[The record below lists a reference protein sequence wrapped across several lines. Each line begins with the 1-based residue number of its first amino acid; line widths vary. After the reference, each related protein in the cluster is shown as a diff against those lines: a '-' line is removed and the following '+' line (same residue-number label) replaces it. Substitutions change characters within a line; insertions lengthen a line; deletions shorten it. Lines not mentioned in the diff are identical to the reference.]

1 MSFNTL
7 SFFAFFPLCAGAYF
21 LVPKKYQNAVLL
33 AASWL
38 FYAFATP
45 VWLPVLVLD
54 SLATYAA
61 VRWMARAAGSARRR
75 RLWLAVGLNLGL
87 LVGLKALG
95 AALAGLPM
103 AQGALQAL
111 EALGLSASA
120 QRFSLVL
127 PLGISFFT
135 LQAIGCA
142 VDVYRETCPV
152 PQSAVH
158 FCLFTSFFG
167 FISSGPITRAGSFL
181 PQLQTPRRFDA
192 DRAVSGLVLM
202 AQGLL
207 AKVCVADLL
216 AILANGVWGN
226 VRAYSGPVLAVGAL
240 AYTFQLYFDFSGYSD
255 MAIGLARMFGFH
267 LLENFNLPF
276 IARSIAGFWKRWH
289 ISLTSWFR
297 DYLYFPLGGSR
308 VSKGRLLFNMGVVW
322 VLTGFWHG
330 AQWTYLVWGFLFF
343 VLQAFE
349 RFSGAGK
356 WLEKHRIGHLY
367 VFLVVMIASVVSRA
381 DSIPHA
387 LDLYRSMFGLDGSAI
402 FDDTARMFLREYGAF
417 LVAGVLCCLPVPK
430 RIPDAVR
437 GVGLAAAGFVAIT
450 YVVMGSYNPFIYF
463 NF

>member
-1 MSFNTL
+1 MIFSSASFL
-7 SFFAFFPLCAGAYF
+7 FAFLPCVAIVYYLLRSRTARNVF
-21 LVPKKYQNAVLL
+21 LTLVSLF
-33 AASWL
+33 
-38 FYAFATP
+38 FYAWGEPWF
-45 VWLPVLVLD
+45 VLVMLL
-54 SLATYAA
+54 SIVINWFIAL
-61 VRWMARAAGSARRR
+61 RIGAGEHKKA
-75 RLWLAVGLNLGL
+75 WLVVGLVCDLGL
-87 LVGLKALG
+87 LAGFKYLG
-95 AALAGLPM
+95 FLMENVNWIFRLSLPVP
-103 AQGALQAL
+103 QI
-111 EALGLSASA
+111 
-120 QRFSLVL
+120 VL
-127 PLGISFFT
+127 PIGISFFT
-135 LQAIGCA
+135 FQAISYII
-142 VDVYRETCPV
+142 DVYRGDGRV
-152 PQSAVH
+152 QKNLMNV
-158 FCLFTSFFG
+158 CLYISFFPQL
-167 FISSGPITRAGSFL
+167 IAGPIVRYQTFDDQITTRRETLDDFCEGV
-181 PQLQTPRRFDA
+181 RRFI
-192 DRAVSGLVLM
+192 VGLAKKV
-202 AQGLL
+202 LL
-207 AKVCVADLL
+207 ANNL
-216 AILANGVWGN
+216 A
-226 VRAYSGPVLAVGAL
+226 AL
-240 AYTFQLYFDFSGYSD
+240 ADTAFAMKTTELSLVGTWLAAASYMLQLYFDFSGYSD

-330 AQWTYLVWGFLFF
+330 AQWTYLAWGFLFF

-402 FDDTARMFLREYGAF
+402 FDDTARMFLREYGVF
-417 LVAGVLCCLPVPK
+417 LAAGVLCCLPVPK

-437 GVGLAAAGFVAIT
+437 GVGLAVAGFVAIT

>member
-1 MSFNTL
+1 MIFSSASFL
-7 SFFAFFPLCAGAYF
+7 FAFLPCVAIVYYLLRSRTARNVF
-21 LVPKKYQNAVLL
+21 LTFVSLF
-33 AASWL
+33 
-38 FYAFATP
+38 FYAWGEPWF
-45 VWLPVLVLD
+45 VLVMLL
-54 SLATYAA
+54 SIVINWFIAL
-61 VRWMARAAGSARRR
+61 RIGAGGHKKA
-75 RLWLAVGLNLGL
+75 WLVVGLVCDLGL
-87 LVGLKALG
+87 LAGFKYLG
-95 AALAGLPM
+95 FLMENVNWIFHLSLPVP
-103 AQGALQAL
+103 QI
-111 EALGLSASA
+111 
-120 QRFSLVL
+120 VL
-127 PLGISFFT
+127 PIGISFFT
-135 LQAIGCA
+135 FQAISYII
-142 VDVYRETCPV
+142 DVYRGDGRV
-152 PQSAVH
+152 QKNLMNV
-158 FCLFTSFFG
+158 CLYISFFPQL
-167 FISSGPITRAGSFL
+167 IAGPIVRYQTFDNQITTRRETLDDFCEGI
-181 PQLQTPRRFDA
+181 RRFI
-192 DRAVSGLVLM
+192 VGLAKKV
-202 AQGLL
+202 LL
-207 AKVCVADLL
+207 ANNL
-216 AILANGVWGN
+216 A
-226 VRAYSGPVLAVGAL
+226 AL
-240 AYTFQLYFDFSGYSD
+240 ADTAFAMQTTELSLVGTWLAAASYMLQLYFDFSGYSD

-387 LDLYRSMFGLDGSAI
+387 LDLYRSMFWLDGSAI

>member
-1 MSFNTL
+1 MIFSSASFL
-7 SFFAFFPLCAGAYF
+7 FAFLPCVTIVYYLLRSRTARNVF
-21 LVPKKYQNAVLL
+21 LTFVSLF
-33 AASWL
+33 
-38 FYAFATP
+38 FYAWGEPWF
-45 VWLPVLVLD
+45 VLVMLL
-54 SLATYAA
+54 SIVINWFIAL
-61 VRWMARAAGSARRR
+61 RIGAGGHKKA
-75 RLWLAVGLNLGL
+75 WLVVGLVCDLGL
-87 LVGLKALG
+87 LAGFKYLG
-95 AALAGLPM
+95 FLMENVNWIFHLSLPVP
-103 AQGALQAL
+103 QI
-111 EALGLSASA
+111 
-120 QRFSLVL
+120 VL
-127 PLGISFFT
+127 PIGISFFT
-135 LQAIGCA
+135 FQAISYI
-142 VDVYRETCPV
+142 VDVYRGDGRV
-152 PQSAVH
+152 QKNLMNV
-158 FCLFTSFFG
+158 CLYISFFPQL
-167 FISSGPITRAGSFL
+167 IAGPIVRYQTFDDQITTRRETLDDFCEGI
-181 PQLQTPRRFDA
+181 RRFI
-192 DRAVSGLVLM
+192 VGLAKKV
-202 AQGLL
+202 LL
-207 AKVCVADLL
+207 ANNL
-216 AILANGVWGN
+216 A
-226 VRAYSGPVLAVGAL
+226 AL
-240 AYTFQLYFDFSGYSD
+240 ADTAFAMQTTELSLVGTWLAAASYMLQLYFDFSGYSD

>member
-1 MSFNTL
+1 MIFSSASFL
-7 SFFAFFPLCAGAYF
+7 FAFLPCVAIVYYLLRSRTARNVF
-21 LVPKKYQNAVLL
+21 LTLVSLF
-33 AASWL
+33 
-38 FYAFATP
+38 FYAWGEPWF
-45 VWLPVLVLD
+45 VLVMLL
-54 SLATYAA
+54 SIVINWFIAL
-61 VRWMARAAGSARRR
+61 RIGAGGHKKA
-75 RLWLAVGLNLGL
+75 WLVVGLVCDLGL
-87 LVGLKALG
+87 LAGFKYLG
-95 AALAGLPM
+95 FLMENVNWIFHLSLPVP
-103 AQGALQAL
+103 QI
-111 EALGLSASA
+111 
-120 QRFSLVL
+120 VL
-127 PLGISFFT
+127 PIGISFFT
-135 LQAIGCA
+135 FQAISYII
-142 VDVYRETCPV
+142 DVYRGDGRV
-152 PQSAVH
+152 QKSLMNV
-158 FCLFTSFFG
+158 CLYISFFPQL
-167 FISSGPITRAGSFL
+167 IAGPIVRYQTFDDQITTRRETLDDFCEGI
-181 PQLQTPRRFDA
+181 RRFI
-192 DRAVSGLVLM
+192 VGLAKKV
-202 AQGLL
+202 LL
-207 AKVCVADLL
+207 ANNL
-216 AILANGVWGN
+216 A
-226 VRAYSGPVLAVGAL
+226 AL
-240 AYTFQLYFDFSGYSD
+240 ADTAFAMQTTELSLVGTWLAAASYMLQLYFDFSGYSD

-322 VLTGFWHG
+322 VLTGFWPG

>member
-1 MSFNTL
+1 MIFSSASFL
-7 SFFAFFPLCAGAYF
+7 FAFLPCVAIVYYLLRSRTARNVF
-21 LVPKKYQNAVLL
+21 LTLVSLF
-33 AASWL
+33 
-38 FYAFATP
+38 FYAWGEPWF
-45 VWLPVLVLD
+45 VLVMLL
-54 SLATYAA
+54 SIVINWFIAL
-61 VRWMARAAGSARRR
+61 RIGAGEHKKA
-75 RLWLAVGLNLGL
+75 WLVVGLVCDLGL
-87 LVGLKALG
+87 LAGFKYLG
-95 AALAGLPM
+95 FLMENVNWIFHLSLPVP
-103 AQGALQAL
+103 QI
-111 EALGLSASA
+111 
-120 QRFSLVL
+120 VL
-127 PLGISFFT
+127 PIGISFFT
-135 LQAIGCA
+135 FQAISYII
-142 VDVYRETCPV
+142 DVYRGDGRV
-152 PQSAVH
+152 QKSLMNV
-158 FCLFTSFFG
+158 CLYISFFPQL
-167 FISSGPITRAGSFL
+167 IAGPIVRYQTFDDQITTRRETLDDFCEGI
-181 PQLQTPRRFDA
+181 RRFI
-192 DRAVSGLVLM
+192 VGLAKKV
-202 AQGLL
+202 LL
-207 AKVCVADLL
+207 ANNL
-216 AILANGVWGN
+216 A
-226 VRAYSGPVLAVGAL
+226 AL
-240 AYTFQLYFDFSGYSD
+240 ADTAFAMQTTELSLVGTWLAAASYMLQLYFDFSGYSD

>member
-1 MSFNTL
+1 ML
-7 SFFAFFPLCAGAYF
+7 
-21 LVPKKYQNAVLL
+21 
-33 AASWL
+33 
-38 FYAFATP
+38 
-45 VWLPVLVLD
+45 
-54 SLATYAA
+54 
-61 VRWMARAAGSARRR
+61 
-75 RLWLAVGLNLGL
+75 
-87 LVGLKALG
+87 
-95 AALAGLPM
+95 
-103 AQGALQAL
+103 
-111 EALGLSASA
+111 
-120 QRFSLVL
+120 
-127 PLGISFFT
+127 
-135 LQAIGCA
+135 
-142 VDVYRETCPV
+142 
-152 PQSAVH
+152 
-158 FCLFTSFFG
+158 
-167 FISSGPITRAGSFL
+167 
-181 PQLQTPRRFDA
+181 
-192 DRAVSGLVLM
+192 
-202 AQGLL
+202 
-207 AKVCVADLL
+207 
-216 AILANGVWGN
+216 
-226 VRAYSGPVLAVGAL
+226 
-240 AYTFQLYFDFSGYSD
+240 QLYFDFSGYSD

-330 AQWTYLVWGFLFF
+330 AQWTYLAWGFLFF

-402 FDDTARMFLREYGAF
+402 FDDTARMFLREYGVF
-417 LVAGVLCCLPVPK
+417 LAAGVLCCLPVPK

-437 GVGLAAAGFVAIT
+437 GVGLAVAGFVAIT

>member
-1 MSFNTL
+1 MIFSSASFL
-7 SFFAFFPLCAGAYF
+7 FAFLPCVAIVYYLLRSRTARNVF
-21 LVPKKYQNAVLL
+21 LTLVSLF
-33 AASWL
+33 
-38 FYAFATP
+38 FYAWGEPWF
-45 VWLPVLVLD
+45 VLVMLL
-54 SLATYAA
+54 SIVINWFIAL
-61 VRWMARAAGSARRR
+61 RIGAGGHKKA
-75 RLWLAVGLNLGL
+75 WLVVGLVCDLGL
-87 LVGLKALG
+87 LAGFKYLG
-95 AALAGLPM
+95 FLMENVNWIFHLSLPVP
-103 AQGALQAL
+103 QI
-111 EALGLSASA
+111 
-120 QRFSLVL
+120 VL
-127 PLGISFFT
+127 PIGISFFT
-135 LQAIGCA
+135 FQAISYI
-142 VDVYRETCPV
+142 VDVYRGDGRV
-152 PQSAVH
+152 QKSLMNV
-158 FCLFTSFFG
+158 CLYISFFPQL
-167 FISSGPITRAGSFL
+167 IAGPIVRYQTFDDQITTRRETLDDFCEGI
-181 PQLQTPRRFDA
+181 RRFI
-192 DRAVSGLVLM
+192 VGLAKKV
-202 AQGLL
+202 LL
-207 AKVCVADLL
+207 ANNL
-216 AILANGVWGN
+216 A
-226 VRAYSGPVLAVGAL
+226 AL
-240 AYTFQLYFDFSGYSD
+240 ADTAFAMQTTELSLVGTWLAAASYMLQLYFDFSGYSD

-381 DSIPHA
+381 DGIPHA

>member
-1 MSFNTL
+1 MIFSSASFL
-7 SFFAFFPLCAGAYF
+7 FAFLPCVAIVYYLLRSRTARNVF
-21 LVPKKYQNAVLL
+21 LTLVSLF
-33 AASWL
+33 
-38 FYAFATP
+38 FYAWGEPWF
-45 VWLPVLVLD
+45 VLVMLL
-54 SLATYAA
+54 SIVINWFIAL
-61 VRWMARAAGSARRR
+61 RIGAGEHKKA
-75 RLWLAVGLNLGL
+75 WLVVGLVCDLGL
-87 LVGLKALG
+87 LAVFKYLG
-95 AALAGLPM
+95 FLMENVNWIFRLSLPVP
-103 AQGALQAL
+103 QI
-111 EALGLSASA
+111 
-120 QRFSLVL
+120 VL
-127 PLGISFFT
+127 PIGISFFT
-135 LQAIGCA
+135 FQAISYII
-142 VDVYRETCPV
+142 DVYRGDGRV
-152 PQSAVH
+152 QKSLMNV
-158 FCLFTSFFG
+158 CLYISFFPQL
-167 FISSGPITRAGSFL
+167 IAGPIVRYQTFDDQITTRRETLDDFCEGI
-181 PQLQTPRRFDA
+181 RRFI
-192 DRAVSGLVLM
+192 VGLAKKV
-202 AQGLL
+202 LL
-207 AKVCVADLL
+207 ANNL
-216 AILANGVWGN
+216 A
-226 VRAYSGPVLAVGAL
+226 AL
-240 AYTFQLYFDFSGYSD
+240 ADTAFAMQTTELSLVGTWLAAASYMLQLYFDFSGYSD

-437 GVGLAAAGFVAIT
+437 GVGLAVAGFVAIT

>member
-1 MSFNTL
+1 MIFSSASFL
-7 SFFAFFPLCAGAYF
+7 FAFLPCVAIVYYLLRSRTARNVF
-21 LVPKKYQNAVLL
+21 LTLVSLF
-33 AASWL
+33 
-38 FYAFATP
+38 FYAWGEPWF
-45 VWLPVLVLD
+45 VLVMLL
-54 SLATYAA
+54 SIAINWFIAL
-61 VRWMARAAGSARRR
+61 RIGAGEHKKA
-75 RLWLAVGLNLGL
+75 WLVVGLVCDLGL
-87 LVGLKALG
+87 LAVFKYLG
-95 AALAGLPM
+95 FLMENVNWIFRLSLPVP
-103 AQGALQAL
+103 QI
-111 EALGLSASA
+111 
-120 QRFSLVL
+120 VL
-127 PLGISFFT
+127 PIGISFFT
-135 LQAIGCA
+135 FQAISYII
-142 VDVYRETCPV
+142 DVYRGDGRV
-152 PQSAVH
+152 QKNLMNV
-158 FCLFTSFFG
+158 CLYISFFPQL
-167 FISSGPITRAGSFL
+167 IAGPIVRYQTFDDQITTRRETLDDFCEGV
-181 PQLQTPRRFDA
+181 RRFI
-192 DRAVSGLVLM
+192 VGLAKKV
-202 AQGLL
+202 LL
-207 AKVCVADLL
+207 ANNL
-216 AILANGVWGN
+216 A
-226 VRAYSGPVLAVGAL
+226 AL
-240 AYTFQLYFDFSGYSD
+240 ADTAFAMKTTELSLVGTWLAAASYMLQLYFDFSGYSD

-297 DYLYFPLGGSR
+297 DYLYFSLGGSR

-330 AQWTYLVWGFLFF
+330 AQWTYLAWGFLFF

-402 FDDTARMFLREYGAF
+402 FDDTARMFLREYGVF
-417 LVAGVLCCLPVPK
+417 LAAGVLCCLPVPK

-437 GVGLAAAGFVAIT
+437 GVGLAVAGFVAIT

>member
-1 MSFNTL
+1 MIFSSASFL
-7 SFFAFFPLCAGAYF
+7 FAFLPCVAIVYYLLRSRTARNVF
-21 LVPKKYQNAVLL
+21 LTLVSLF
-33 AASWL
+33 
-38 FYAFATP
+38 FYAWGEPWF
-45 VWLPVLVLD
+45 VLVMLL
-54 SLATYAA
+54 SIVINWFIAL
-61 VRWMARAAGSARRR
+61 RIGAGEHKKA
-75 RLWLAVGLNLGL
+75 WLVVGLVCDLGL
-87 LVGLKALG
+87 LAVFKYLG
-95 AALAGLPM
+95 FLMENVNWIFHLSLPVP
-103 AQGALQAL
+103 QI
-111 EALGLSASA
+111 
-120 QRFSLVL
+120 VL
-127 PLGISFFT
+127 PIGISFFT
-135 LQAIGCA
+135 FQAISYII
-142 VDVYRETCPV
+142 DVYRGDGRV
-152 PQSAVH
+152 QKNLMNV
-158 FCLFTSFFG
+158 CLYISFFPQL
-167 FISSGPITRAGSFL
+167 IAGPIVRYQTFDDQITTRRETLDDFCEGV
-181 PQLQTPRRFDA
+181 RRFI
-192 DRAVSGLVLM
+192 VGLAKKV
-202 AQGLL
+202 LL
-207 AKVCVADLL
+207 ANNL
-216 AILANGVWGN
+216 A
-226 VRAYSGPVLAVGAL
+226 AL
-240 AYTFQLYFDFSGYSD
+240 ADTAFAMKTTELSLVGTWLAAASYMLQLYFDFSGYSD

-297 DYLYFPLGGSR
+297 DYLYFSLGGSR

-330 AQWTYLVWGFLFF
+330 AQWTYLAWGFLFF

-402 FDDTARMFLREYGAF
+402 FDDTARMFLREYGVF
-417 LVAGVLCCLPVPK
+417 LAAGVLCCLPVPK

-437 GVGLAAAGFVAIT
+437 GVGLAVAGFVAIT

>member
-1 MSFNTL
+1 MIFSSASFL
-7 SFFAFFPLCAGAYF
+7 FAFLPCVAIVYYLLRSRTARNVF
-21 LVPKKYQNAVLL
+21 LTLVSLF
-33 AASWL
+33 
-38 FYAFATP
+38 FYAWGEPWF
-45 VWLPVLVLD
+45 VLVMLL
-54 SLATYAA
+54 SIVINWFIAL
-61 VRWMARAAGSARRR
+61 RIGAGEHKKA
-75 RLWLAVGLNLGL
+75 WLVVGLVCDLGL
-87 LVGLKALG
+87 LAVFKYLG
-95 AALAGLPM
+95 FLMENVNWIFRLSLPVP
-103 AQGALQAL
+103 QI
-111 EALGLSASA
+111 
-120 QRFSLVL
+120 VL
-127 PLGISFFT
+127 PIGISFFT
-135 LQAIGCA
+135 FQAISYII
-142 VDVYRETCPV
+142 DVYRGEGRV
-152 PQSAVH
+152 QKNLMNV
-158 FCLFTSFFG
+158 CLYISFFPQL
-167 FISSGPITRAGSFL
+167 IAGPIVRYQTFDDQITTRRETLDDFCEGV
-181 PQLQTPRRFDA
+181 RRFI
-192 DRAVSGLVLM
+192 VGLAKKV
-202 AQGLL
+202 LL
-207 AKVCVADLL
+207 ANNL
-216 AILANGVWGN
+216 A
-226 VRAYSGPVLAVGAL
+226 AL
-240 AYTFQLYFDFSGYSD
+240 ADTAFAMKTTELSLVGTWLAAASYMLQLYFDFSGYSD

-330 AQWTYLVWGFLFF
+330 AQWTYLAWGFLFF

-402 FDDTARMFLREYGAF
+402 FDDTARMFLREYGVF
-417 LVAGVLCCLPVPK
+417 LAAGVLCCLPVPK

-437 GVGLAAAGFVAIT
+437 GVGLAVAGFVAIT

>member
-1 MSFNTL
+1 MIFSSASFL
-7 SFFAFFPLCAGAYF
+7 FAFLPCVAIVYYLLRSRTARNVF
-21 LVPKKYQNAVLL
+21 LTLVSLF
-33 AASWL
+33 
-38 FYAFATP
+38 FYAWGEPWF
-45 VWLPVLVLD
+45 VLVMLL
-54 SLATYAA
+54 SIVINWFIAL
-61 VRWMARAAGSARRR
+61 RIGAGEHKKA
-75 RLWLAVGLNLGL
+75 WLVVGLVCDLGL
-87 LVGLKALG
+87 LAVFKYLG
-95 AALAGLPM
+95 FLMENVNWIFRLSLPVP
-103 AQGALQAL
+103 QI
-111 EALGLSASA
+111 
-120 QRFSLVL
+120 VL
-127 PLGISFFT
+127 PIGISFFT
-135 LQAIGCA
+135 FQAISYII
-142 VDVYRETCPV
+142 DVYRGDGRV
-152 PQSAVH
+152 QKSLMNV
-158 FCLFTSFFG
+158 CLYISFFPQL
-167 FISSGPITRAGSFL
+167 IAGPIVRYQTFDDQITTRRETLDDFCEGV
-181 PQLQTPRRFDA
+181 RRFI
-192 DRAVSGLVLM
+192 VGLAKKV
-202 AQGLL
+202 LL
-207 AKVCVADLL
+207 ANNL
-216 AILANGVWGN
+216 A
-226 VRAYSGPVLAVGAL
+226 AL
-240 AYTFQLYFDFSGYSD
+240 ADTAFAMKTTELSLVGTWLAAASYMLQLYFDFSGYSD

-330 AQWTYLVWGFLFF
+330 AQWTYLAWGFLFF

-402 FDDTARMFLREYGAF
+402 FDDTARMFLREYGVF
-417 LVAGVLCCLPVPK
+417 LAAGVLCCLPVPK

-437 GVGLAAAGFVAIT
+437 GVGLAVAGFVAIT

>member
-1 MSFNTL
+1 MIFSSASFL
-7 SFFAFFPLCAGAYF
+7 FAFLPCVAIVYYLLRSRTARNVF
-21 LVPKKYQNAVLL
+21 LTLVSLF
-33 AASWL
+33 
-38 FYAFATP
+38 FYAWGEPWF
-45 VWLPVLVLD
+45 VLVMLL
-54 SLATYAA
+54 SIVINWFIAL
-61 VRWMARAAGSARRR
+61 RIGAGEHKKA
-75 RLWLAVGLNLGL
+75 WLVVGLVCDLGL
-87 LVGLKALG
+87 LAVFKYLG
-95 AALAGLPM
+95 FLMENVNWIFRLSLPVP
-103 AQGALQAL
+103 QI
-111 EALGLSASA
+111 
-120 QRFSLVL
+120 VL
-127 PLGISFFT
+127 PIGISFFT
-135 LQAIGCA
+135 FQAISYII
-142 VDVYRETCPV
+142 DVYRGDGRV
-152 PQSAVH
+152 QKNLMNV
-158 FCLFTSFFG
+158 CLYISFFPQL
-167 FISSGPITRAGSFL
+167 IAGPIVRYQTFDDQITTRRETLDDFCEGV
-181 PQLQTPRRFDA
+181 RRFI
-192 DRAVSGLVLM
+192 VGLAKKV
-202 AQGLL
+202 LL
-207 AKVCVADLL
+207 ANNL
-216 AILANGVWGN
+216 A
-226 VRAYSGPVLAVGAL
+226 AL
-240 AYTFQLYFDFSGYSD
+240 ADTAFAMQTTELSLVGTWLAAASYMLQLYFDFSGYSD

-402 FDDTARMFLREYGAF
+402 FDDTARMFLREYGVF
-417 LVAGVLCCLPVPK
+417 LAAGVLCCLPVPK

-437 GVGLAAAGFVAIT
+437 GVGLAVAGFVAIT

>member
-1 MSFNTL
+1 MIFSSASFL
-7 SFFAFFPLCAGAYF
+7 FAFLPCVAIVYYLLRSRTARNVF
-21 LVPKKYQNAVLL
+21 LTLVSLF
-33 AASWL
+33 
-38 FYAFATP
+38 FYAWGEPWF
-45 VWLPVLVLD
+45 VLVMLL
-54 SLATYAA
+54 SIVINWFIAL
-61 VRWMARAAGSARRR
+61 RIGAGEHKKA
-75 RLWLAVGLNLGL
+75 WLVVGLVCDLGL
-87 LVGLKALG
+87 LAVFKYLG
-95 AALAGLPM
+95 FLMENVNWIFHLSLPVP
-103 AQGALQAL
+103 QI
-111 EALGLSASA
+111 
-120 QRFSLVL
+120 VL
-127 PLGISFFT
+127 PIGISFFT
-135 LQAIGCA
+135 FQAISYII
-142 VDVYRETCPV
+142 DVYRGDGRV
-152 PQSAVH
+152 QKNLMNV
-158 FCLFTSFFG
+158 CLYISFFPQL
-167 FISSGPITRAGSFL
+167 IAGPIVRYQTFDDQITTRRETLDDFCEGV
-181 PQLQTPRRFDA
+181 RRFI
-192 DRAVSGLVLM
+192 VGLAKKV
-202 AQGLL
+202 LL
-207 AKVCVADLL
+207 ANNL
-216 AILANGVWGN
+216 A
-226 VRAYSGPVLAVGAL
+226 AL
-240 AYTFQLYFDFSGYSD
+240 ADTAFAMQTTELSLVGTWLAAASYMLQLYFDFSGYSD

-330 AQWTYLVWGFLFF
+330 AQWTYLAWGFLFF

-402 FDDTARMFLREYGAF
+402 FDDTARMFLREYGVF
-417 LVAGVLCCLPVPK
+417 LAAGVLCCLPVPK

-437 GVGLAAAGFVAIT
+437 GVGLAVAGFVAIT

>member
-1 MSFNTL
+1 MIFSSASFL
-7 SFFAFFPLCAGAYF
+7 FAFLPCVAIIYYLLRSRTARNVF
-21 LVPKKYQNAVLL
+21 LTFVSLF
-33 AASWL
+33 
-38 FYAFATP
+38 FYAWGEPWF
-45 VWLPVLVLD
+45 VLVMLL
-54 SLATYAA
+54 SIVINWFIAL
-61 VRWMARAAGSARRR
+61 RIGAGEHKKA
-75 RLWLAVGLNLGL
+75 WLVVGLVCDLGL
-87 LVGLKALG
+87 LAVFKYLG
-95 AALAGLPM
+95 FLMENVNWIFRLSLPVP
-103 AQGALQAL
+103 QI
-111 EALGLSASA
+111 
-120 QRFSLVL
+120 VL
-127 PLGISFFT
+127 PIGISFFT
-135 LQAIGCA
+135 FQAISYI
-142 VDVYRETCPV
+142 VDVYRGDGRV
-152 PQSAVH
+152 QKNLMNV
-158 FCLFTSFFG
+158 CLYISFFPQL
-167 FISSGPITRAGSFL
+167 IAGPIVRYQTFDDQITTRRETLDDFCEGV
-181 PQLQTPRRFDA
+181 RRFI
-192 DRAVSGLVLM
+192 VGLAKKV
-202 AQGLL
+202 LL
-207 AKVCVADLL
+207 ANNL
-216 AILANGVWGN
+216 A
-226 VRAYSGPVLAVGAL
+226 AL
-240 AYTFQLYFDFSGYSD
+240 ADTAFAMKTTELSLVGTWLAAASYMLQLYFDFSGYSD

-402 FDDTARMFLREYGAF
+402 FDDTARMFLREYGVF
-417 LVAGVLCCLPVPK
+417 LAAGVLCCLPVPK

-437 GVGLAAAGFVAIT
+437 GVGLAVAGFVAIT

>member
-1 MSFNTL
+1 MIFSSASFL
-7 SFFAFFPLCAGAYF
+7 FAFLPCVTIVYYLLRSRTARNVF
-21 LVPKKYQNAVLL
+21 LTFVSLF
-33 AASWL
+33 
-38 FYAFATP
+38 FYAWGEPWF
-45 VWLPVLVLD
+45 VLVMLL
-54 SLATYAA
+54 SIVINWFIAL
-61 VRWMARAAGSARRR
+61 RIGAGGHKKA
-75 RLWLAVGLNLGL
+75 WLVVGLVCDLGL
-87 LVGLKALG
+87 LAGFKYLG
-95 AALAGLPM
+95 FLMENVNWIFRLSLPVP
-103 AQGALQAL
+103 QI
-111 EALGLSASA
+111 
-120 QRFSLVL
+120 VL
-127 PLGISFFT
+127 PIGISFFT
-135 LQAIGCA
+135 FQAISYII
-142 VDVYRETCPV
+142 DVYRGDGRV
-152 PQSAVH
+152 QKSLMNV
-158 FCLFTSFFG
+158 CLYISFFPQL
-167 FISSGPITRAGSFL
+167 IAGPIVRYQTFDDQITTRQETLDDFCEGI
-181 PQLQTPRRFDA
+181 RRFI
-192 DRAVSGLVLM
+192 VGLAKKV
-202 AQGLL
+202 LL
-207 AKVCVADLL
+207 ANNL
-216 AILANGVWGN
+216 A
-226 VRAYSGPVLAVGAL
+226 AL
-240 AYTFQLYFDFSGYSD
+240 ADTAFAMQTTELSLVGTWLAAASYMLQLYFDFSGYSD

>member
-1 MSFNTL
+1 MIFSSASFL
-7 SFFAFFPLCAGAYF
+7 FAFLPCVAIVYYLLRSRTARNVF
-21 LVPKKYQNAVLL
+21 LTLVSLF
-33 AASWL
+33 
-38 FYAFATP
+38 FYAWGEPWF
-45 VWLPVLVLD
+45 VLVMLL
-54 SLATYAA
+54 SIVINWFIAL
-61 VRWMARAAGSARRR
+61 RIGAGEHKKA
-75 RLWLAVGLNLGL
+75 WLVVGLVCDLGL
-87 LVGLKALG
+87 LAVFKYLG
-95 AALAGLPM
+95 FLMENVNWIFRLSLPVP
-103 AQGALQAL
+103 QI
-111 EALGLSASA
+111 
-120 QRFSLVL
+120 VL
-127 PLGISFFT
+127 PIGISFFT
-135 LQAIGCA
+135 FQAISYI
-142 VDVYRETCPV
+142 VDVYRGDGRV
-152 PQSAVH
+152 QKSLMNV
-158 FCLFTSFFG
+158 CLYISFFPQL
-167 FISSGPITRAGSFL
+167 IAGPIVRYQTFDDQITTRRETLDDFCEGI
-181 PQLQTPRRFDA
+181 RRFI
-192 DRAVSGLVLM
+192 VGLAKKV
-202 AQGLL
+202 LL
-207 AKVCVADLL
+207 ANNL
-216 AILANGVWGN
+216 A
-226 VRAYSGPVLAVGAL
+226 AL
-240 AYTFQLYFDFSGYSD
+240 ADTAFAMKTTELSLVGTWLAAASYMLQLYFDFSGYSD

-330 AQWTYLVWGFLFF
+330 AQWTYLAWGFLFF

-402 FDDTARMFLREYGAF
+402 FDDTARMFLREYGVF
-417 LVAGVLCCLPVPK
+417 LAAGVLCCLPVPK

-437 GVGLAAAGFVAIT
+437 GVGLAVAGFVAIT

>member
-1 MSFNTL
+1 MIFSSASFL
-7 SFFAFFPLCAGAYF
+7 FAFLPCVAIVYYLLRSRTARNVF
-21 LVPKKYQNAVLL
+21 LTLVSLF
-33 AASWL
+33 
-38 FYAFATP
+38 FYAWGEPWF
-45 VWLPVLVLD
+45 VLVMLL
-54 SLATYAA
+54 SIVINWFIAL
-61 VRWMARAAGSARRR
+61 RIGAGEHKKA
-75 RLWLAVGLNLGL
+75 WLVVGLVCDLGL
-87 LVGLKALG
+87 LAVFKYLG
-95 AALAGLPM
+95 FLMENVNWIFHLSLPVP
-103 AQGALQAL
+103 QI
-111 EALGLSASA
+111 
-120 QRFSLVL
+120 VL
-127 PLGISFFT
+127 PIGISFFT
-135 LQAIGCA
+135 FQAISYI
-142 VDVYRETCPV
+142 VDVYRGDGRV
-152 PQSAVH
+152 QKSLMNV
-158 FCLFTSFFG
+158 CLYISFFPQL
-167 FISSGPITRAGSFL
+167 IAGPIVRYQTFDDQITTRRETLDDFCEGI
-181 PQLQTPRRFDA
+181 RRFI
-192 DRAVSGLVLM
+192 VGLAKKV
-202 AQGLL
+202 LL
-207 AKVCVADLL
+207 ANNL
-216 AILANGVWGN
+216 A
-226 VRAYSGPVLAVGAL
+226 AL
-240 AYTFQLYFDFSGYSD
+240 ADTAFAMQTTELSLVGTWLAAASYMLQLYFDFSGYSD

>member
-1 MSFNTL
+1 MIFSSASFL
-7 SFFAFFPLCAGAYF
+7 FAFLPCVAIVYYLLRSRTARNVF
-21 LVPKKYQNAVLL
+21 LTLVSLF
-33 AASWL
+33 
-38 FYAFATP
+38 FYAWGEPWF
-45 VWLPVLVLD
+45 VLVMLL
-54 SLATYAA
+54 SIVINWFIAL
-61 VRWMARAAGSARRR
+61 RIGAGGHKKA
-75 RLWLAVGLNLGL
+75 WLVVGLVCDLGL
-87 LVGLKALG
+87 LAVFKYLG
-95 AALAGLPM
+95 FLMENVNWIFHLSLPVPHI
-103 AQGALQAL
+103 
-111 EALGLSASA
+111 
-120 QRFSLVL
+120 VL
-127 PLGISFFT
+127 PIGISFFT
-135 LQAIGCA
+135 FQAISYII
-142 VDVYRETCPV
+142 DVYRGDGRV
-152 PQSAVH
+152 QKNLMNV
-158 FCLFTSFFG
+158 CLYISFFPQL
-167 FISSGPITRAGSFL
+167 IAGPIVRYQTFDDQITTRRETLDDFCEGV
-181 PQLQTPRRFDA
+181 RRFI
-192 DRAVSGLVLM
+192 VGLAKKV
-202 AQGLL
+202 LL
-207 AKVCVADLL
+207 ANNL
-216 AILANGVWGN
+216 A
-226 VRAYSGPVLAVGAL
+226 AL
-240 AYTFQLYFDFSGYSD
+240 ADTAFAMQTTELSLVGTWLAAASYMLQLYFDFSGYSD

>member
-1 MSFNTL
+1 MIFSSASFL
-7 SFFAFFPLCAGAYF
+7 FAFLPCVAIVYYLLRSRTARNVF
-21 LVPKKYQNAVLL
+21 LTLVSLF
-33 AASWL
+33 
-38 FYAFATP
+38 FYAWGEPWF
-45 VWLPVLVLD
+45 VLVMLL
-54 SLATYAA
+54 SIVINWFIAL
-61 VRWMARAAGSARRR
+61 RIGAGEHKKA
-75 RLWLAVGLNLGL
+75 WLVVGLVCDLGL
-87 LVGLKALG
+87 LAVFKYLG
-95 AALAGLPM
+95 FLMENVNWIFHLSLPVP
-103 AQGALQAL
+103 QI
-111 EALGLSASA
+111 
-120 QRFSLVL
+120 VL
-127 PLGISFFT
+127 PIGISFFT
-135 LQAIGCA
+135 FQAISYII
-142 VDVYRETCPV
+142 DVYRGDGRV
-152 PQSAVH
+152 QKNLMNV
-158 FCLFTSFFG
+158 CLYISFFPQL
-167 FISSGPITRAGSFL
+167 IAGPIVRYQTFDDQITTRRETLDDFCEGV
-181 PQLQTPRRFDA
+181 RRFI
-192 DRAVSGLVLM
+192 VGLAKKV
-202 AQGLL
+202 LL
-207 AKVCVADLL
+207 ANNL
-216 AILANGVWGN
+216 A
-226 VRAYSGPVLAVGAL
+226 AL
-240 AYTFQLYFDFSGYSD
+240 ADTAFAMQTTELSLVGTWLAAASYMLQLYFDFSGYSD

-330 AQWTYLVWGFLFF
+330 AQWTYLAWGFLFF

>member
-1 MSFNTL
+1 MIFSSASFL
-7 SFFAFFPLCAGAYF
+7 FAFLPCVAIVYYLLRSRTARNVF
-21 LVPKKYQNAVLL
+21 LTLVSLF
-33 AASWL
+33 
-38 FYAFATP
+38 FYAWGEPWF
-45 VWLPVLVLD
+45 VLVMLL
-54 SLATYAA
+54 SIVINWFIAL
-61 VRWMARAAGSARRR
+61 RIGAGEHKKA
-75 RLWLAVGLNLGL
+75 WLVVGLVCDLGL
-87 LVGLKALG
+87 LAVFKYLG
-95 AALAGLPM
+95 FLMENVNWIFHLSLPVP
-103 AQGALQAL
+103 QI
-111 EALGLSASA
+111 
-120 QRFSLVL
+120 VL
-127 PLGISFFT
+127 PIGISFFT
-135 LQAIGCA
+135 FQAISYII
-142 VDVYRETCPV
+142 DVYRGDGRV
-152 PQSAVH
+152 QKNLMNV
-158 FCLFTSFFG
+158 CLYISFFPQL
-167 FISSGPITRAGSFL
+167 IAGPIVRYQTFDDQITTRRETLDDFCEGV
-181 PQLQTPRRFDA
+181 RRFI
-192 DRAVSGLVLM
+192 VGLAKKV
-202 AQGLL
+202 LL
-207 AKVCVADLL
+207 ANNL
-216 AILANGVWGN
+216 A
-226 VRAYSGPVLAVGAL
+226 AL
-240 AYTFQLYFDFSGYSD
+240 ADTAFAMQTTELSLVGTWLAAASYMLQLYFDFSGYSD

-402 FDDTARMFLREYGAF
+402 FDDTARMFLREYGVF
-417 LVAGVLCCLPVPK
+417 LAAGVLCCLPVPK

-437 GVGLAAAGFVAIT
+437 GVGLAVAGFVAIT

>member
-1 MSFNTL
+1 MIFSSASFL
-7 SFFAFFPLCAGAYF
+7 FAFLPCVAIVYYLLRSRTARNVF
-21 LVPKKYQNAVLL
+21 LTLVSLF
-33 AASWL
+33 
-38 FYAFATP
+38 FYAWGEPWF
-45 VWLPVLVLD
+45 VLVMLL
-54 SLATYAA
+54 SILINWFIAL
-61 VRWMARAAGSARRR
+61 RIGAGEHKKA
-75 RLWLAVGLNLGL
+75 WLVVGLVCDLGL
-87 LVGLKALG
+87 LAVFKYLG
-95 AALAGLPM
+95 FLMENVNWIFRLSLPVP
-103 AQGALQAL
+103 QI
-111 EALGLSASA
+111 
-120 QRFSLVL
+120 VL
-127 PLGISFFT
+127 PIGISFFT
-135 LQAIGCA
+135 FQAISYII
-142 VDVYRETCPV
+142 DVYRGDGRV
-152 PQSAVH
+152 QKNLMNV
-158 FCLFTSFFG
+158 CLYISFFPQL
-167 FISSGPITRAGSFL
+167 IAGPIVRYQTFDDQITTRRETLDDFCEGV
-181 PQLQTPRRFDA
+181 RRFI
-192 DRAVSGLVLM
+192 VGLAKKV
-202 AQGLL
+202 LL
-207 AKVCVADLL
+207 ANNL
-216 AILANGVWGN
+216 A
-226 VRAYSGPVLAVGAL
+226 AL
-240 AYTFQLYFDFSGYSD
+240 ADTAFAMKTTELSLVGTWLAAASYMLQLYFDFSGYSD

-330 AQWTYLVWGFLFF
+330 AQWTYLAWGFLFF

-402 FDDTARMFLREYGAF
+402 FDDTARMFLREYGVF
-417 LVAGVLCCLPVPK
+417 LAAGVLCCLPVPK

-437 GVGLAAAGFVAIT
+437 GVGLAVAGFVAIT

>member
-1 MSFNTL
+1 MIFSSASFL
-7 SFFAFFPLCAGAYF
+7 FAFLPCVAIVYYLLRSRTARNVF
-21 LVPKKYQNAVLL
+21 LTLVSLF
-33 AASWL
+33 
-38 FYAFATP
+38 FYAWGEPWF
-45 VWLPVLVLD
+45 VLVMLL
-54 SLATYAA
+54 SIVINWFIAL
-61 VRWMARAAGSARRR
+61 RIGAGGHKKA
-75 RLWLAVGLNLGL
+75 WLVVGLVCDLGL
-87 LVGLKALG
+87 LAGFKYLG
-95 AALAGLPM
+95 FLMENVNWIFHLSLPVP
-103 AQGALQAL
+103 QI
-111 EALGLSASA
+111 
-120 QRFSLVL
+120 VL
-127 PLGISFFT
+127 PIGISFFT
-135 LQAIGCA
+135 FQAISYII
-142 VDVYRETCPV
+142 DVYRGDGRV
-152 PQSAVH
+152 QKNLMNV
-158 FCLFTSFFG
+158 CLYISFFPQL
-167 FISSGPITRAGSFL
+167 IAGPIVRYQTFDDQITTRRETLDDFCEGV
-181 PQLQTPRRFDA
+181 RRFI
-192 DRAVSGLVLM
+192 VGLAKKV
-202 AQGLL
+202 LL
-207 AKVCVADLL
+207 ANNL
-216 AILANGVWGN
+216 AALVDTAFAMKTTELSLVGTWLA
-226 VRAYSGPVLAVGAL
+226 AASYML
-240 AYTFQLYFDFSGYSD
+240 QLYFDFSGYSD

>member
-1 MSFNTL
+1 MIFSSASFL
-7 SFFAFFPLCAGAYF
+7 FAFLPCVAIVYYLLRSRTARNVF
-21 LVPKKYQNAVLL
+21 LTLVSLF
-33 AASWL
+33 
-38 FYAFATP
+38 FYAWGEPWF
-45 VWLPVLVLD
+45 VLVMLL
-54 SLATYAA
+54 SIVINWFIAL
-61 VRWMARAAGSARRR
+61 RIGAGEHKKA
-75 RLWLAVGLNLGL
+75 WLVVGLVCDLGL
-87 LVGLKALG
+87 LAVFKYLG
-95 AALAGLPM
+95 FLMENVNWIFRLSLPVP
-103 AQGALQAL
+103 QI
-111 EALGLSASA
+111 
-120 QRFSLVL
+120 VL
-127 PLGISFFT
+127 PIGISFFT
-135 LQAIGCA
+135 FQAISYII
-142 VDVYRETCPV
+142 DVYRGDGRV
-152 PQSAVH
+152 QKNLMNV
-158 FCLFTSFFG
+158 CLYISFFPQL
-167 FISSGPITRAGSFL
+167 IAGPIVRYQTFDDQITTRRETLDDFCEGV
-181 PQLQTPRRFDA
+181 RRFI
-192 DRAVSGLVLM
+192 VGLAKKV
-202 AQGLL
+202 LL
-207 AKVCVADLL
+207 ANNL
-216 AILANGVWGN
+216 A
-226 VRAYSGPVLAVGAL
+226 AL
-240 AYTFQLYFDFSGYSD
+240 ADTAFAMKTTELSLVGTWLAAASYMLQLYFDFSGYSD

-402 FDDTARMFLREYGAF
+402 FDDTAHMFLREYGAF

>member
-1 MSFNTL
+1 MIFSSASFL
-7 SFFAFFPLCAGAYF
+7 FAFLPCVAIVYYLLRSRTARNVF
-21 LVPKKYQNAVLL
+21 LTLVSLF
-33 AASWL
+33 
-38 FYAFATP
+38 FYAWGEPWF
-45 VWLPVLVLD
+45 VLVMLL
-54 SLATYAA
+54 SIVINWFIAL
-61 VRWMARAAGSARRR
+61 RIGAGGHKKA
-75 RLWLAVGLNLGL
+75 WLVVGLVCDLGL
-87 LVGLKALG
+87 LAGFKYLG
-95 AALAGLPM
+95 FLMENVNWIFHLSLPVP
-103 AQGALQAL
+103 QI
-111 EALGLSASA
+111 
-120 QRFSLVL
+120 VL
-127 PLGISFFT
+127 PIGISFFT
-135 LQAIGCA
+135 FQAISYII
-142 VDVYRETCPV
+142 DVYRGDGRV
-152 PQSAVH
+152 QKSLMNV
-158 FCLFTSFFG
+158 CLYISFFPQL
-167 FISSGPITRAGSFL
+167 IAGPIVRYQTFDDQITTRRETLDDFCEGI
-181 PQLQTPRRFDA
+181 RRFI
-192 DRAVSGLVLM
+192 VGLAKKV
-202 AQGLL
+202 LL
-207 AKVCVADLL
+207 ANNL
-216 AILANGVWGN
+216 A
-226 VRAYSGPVLAVGAL
+226 AL
-240 AYTFQLYFDFSGYSD
+240 ADTAFAMQTTELSLVGTWLAAASYMLQLYFDFSGYSD

-322 VLTGFWHG
+322 VLTVFWHG

>member
-1 MSFNTL
+1 MIFSSASFL
-7 SFFAFFPLCAGAYF
+7 FAFLPCVAIVYYLLRSRTARNVF
-21 LVPKKYQNAVLL
+21 LTFVSLF
-33 AASWL
+33 
-38 FYAFATP
+38 FYAWGEPWF
-45 VWLPVLVLD
+45 VLVMLL
-54 SLATYAA
+54 SIVINWFIAL
-61 VRWMARAAGSARRR
+61 RIGAGGHKKA
-75 RLWLAVGLNLGL
+75 WLVVGLVCDLGL
-87 LVGLKALG
+87 LAGFKYLG
-95 AALAGLPM
+95 FLMENVNWIFHLSLPVP
-103 AQGALQAL
+103 QI
-111 EALGLSASA
+111 
-120 QRFSLVL
+120 VL
-127 PLGISFFT
+127 PIGISFFT
-135 LQAIGCA
+135 FQAISYI
-142 VDVYRETCPV
+142 VDVYRGDGRV
-152 PQSAVH
+152 QKSLMNV
-158 FCLFTSFFG
+158 CLYISFFPQL
-167 FISSGPITRAGSFL
+167 IAGPIVRYQTFDDQITTRRETLDDFCEGI
-181 PQLQTPRRFDA
+181 RRFI
-192 DRAVSGLVLM
+192 VGLAKKV
-202 AQGLL
+202 LL
-207 AKVCVADLL
+207 ANNL
-216 AILANGVWGN
+216 A
-226 VRAYSGPVLAVGAL
+226 AL
-240 AYTFQLYFDFSGYSD
+240 ADTAFAMQTTELSLVGTWLAAASYMLQLYFDFSGYSD

-402 FDDTARMFLREYGAF
+402 FDDTARMFLREYGVF
-417 LVAGVLCCLPVPK
+417 LAAGVLCCLPVPK

-437 GVGLAAAGFVAIT
+437 GVGLAVAGFVAIT

>member
-1 MSFNTL
+1 MIFSSASFL
-7 SFFAFFPLCAGAYF
+7 FAFLPCVTIVYYLLRSRTARNVF
-21 LVPKKYQNAVLL
+21 LTFVSLF
-33 AASWL
+33 
-38 FYAFATP
+38 FYAWGEPWF
-45 VWLPVLVLD
+45 VLVMLL
-54 SLATYAA
+54 SIVINWFIAL
-61 VRWMARAAGSARRR
+61 RIGAGGHKKA
-75 RLWLAVGLNLGL
+75 WLVVGLVCDLGL
-87 LVGLKALG
+87 LAVFKYLG
-95 AALAGLPM
+95 FLMENVNWIFHLSLPVP
-103 AQGALQAL
+103 QI
-111 EALGLSASA
+111 
-120 QRFSLVL
+120 VL
-127 PLGISFFT
+127 PIGISFFT
-135 LQAIGCA
+135 FQAISYI
-142 VDVYRETCPV
+142 VDVYRGDGRV
-152 PQSAVH
+152 QKSLMNV
-158 FCLFTSFFG
+158 CLYISFFPQL
-167 FISSGPITRAGSFL
+167 IAGPIVRYQTFDDQITTRRETLDDFCEGI
-181 PQLQTPRRFDA
+181 RRFI
-192 DRAVSGLVLM
+192 VGLAKKV
-202 AQGLL
+202 LL
-207 AKVCVADLL
+207 ANNL
-216 AILANGVWGN
+216 A
-226 VRAYSGPVLAVGAL
+226 AL
-240 AYTFQLYFDFSGYSD
+240 ADTAFAMQTTELSLVGTWLAAASYMLQLYFDFSGYSD

>member
-1 MSFNTL
+1 MIFSSASFL
-7 SFFAFFPLCAGAYF
+7 FAFLPCVAIVYYLLRSRTARNVF
-21 LVPKKYQNAVLL
+21 LTLVSLF
-33 AASWL
+33 
-38 FYAFATP
+38 FYAWGEPWF
-45 VWLPVLVLD
+45 VLVMLL
-54 SLATYAA
+54 SIVINWFIAL
-61 VRWMARAAGSARRR
+61 RIGAGEHKKA
-75 RLWLAVGLNLGL
+75 WLVVGLVCDLGL
-87 LVGLKALG
+87 LAVFKYLG
-95 AALAGLPM
+95 FLMENVNWIFHLSLPVP
-103 AQGALQAL
+103 QI
-111 EALGLSASA
+111 
-120 QRFSLVL
+120 VL
-127 PLGISFFT
+127 PIGISFFT
-135 LQAIGCA
+135 FQAISYII
-142 VDVYRETCPV
+142 DVYRGDGRV
-152 PQSAVH
+152 QKNLMNV
-158 FCLFTSFFG
+158 CLYISFFPQL
-167 FISSGPITRAGSFL
+167 IAGPIVRYQTFDDQITTRRETLDDFCEGV
-181 PQLQTPRRFDA
+181 RRFI
-192 DRAVSGLVLM
+192 VGLAKKV
-202 AQGLL
+202 LL
-207 AKVCVADLL
+207 ANNL
-216 AILANGVWGN
+216 A
-226 VRAYSGPVLAVGAL
+226 AL
-240 AYTFQLYFDFSGYSD
+240 ADTAFAMKTTELSLVGTWLAAASYMLQLYFDFSGYSD

-330 AQWTYLVWGFLFF
+330 AQWTYLAWGFLFF

-402 FDDTARMFLREYGAF
+402 FDDTARMFLREYGVF
-417 LVAGVLCCLPVPK
+417 LAAGVLCCLPVPK

-437 GVGLAAAGFVAIT
+437 GVGLAVAGFVAIT

>member
-1 MSFNTL
+1 MIFSSASFL
-7 SFFAFFPLCAGAYF
+7 FAFLPCVTIVYYLLRSRTARNVF
-21 LVPKKYQNAVLL
+21 LTFVSLF
-33 AASWL
+33 
-38 FYAFATP
+38 FYAWGEPWF
-45 VWLPVLVLD
+45 VLVMLL
-54 SLATYAA
+54 SIVINWFIAL
-61 VRWMARAAGSARRR
+61 RIGAGGHKKA
-75 RLWLAVGLNLGL
+75 WLVVGLVCDLGL
-87 LVGLKALG
+87 LAGFKYLG
-95 AALAGLPM
+95 FLMENVNWIFHLSLPVP
-103 AQGALQAL
+103 QI
-111 EALGLSASA
+111 
-120 QRFSLVL
+120 VL
-127 PLGISFFT
+127 PIGISFFT
-135 LQAIGCA
+135 FQAISYI
-142 VDVYRETCPV
+142 VDVYRGDGRV
-152 PQSAVH
+152 QKSLMNV
-158 FCLFTSFFG
+158 CLYISFFPQL
-167 FISSGPITRAGSFL
+167 IAGPIVRYQTFDDQITTRRETLDDFCEGI
-181 PQLQTPRRFDA
+181 RRFI
-192 DRAVSGLVLM
+192 VGLAKKV
-202 AQGLL
+202 LL
-207 AKVCVADLL
+207 ANNL
-216 AILANGVWGN
+216 A
-226 VRAYSGPVLAVGAL
+226 AL
-240 AYTFQLYFDFSGYSD
+240 ADTAFAMQTTELSLVGTWLAAASYMLQLYFDFSGYSD

-402 FDDTARMFLREYGAF
+402 FDDTARMFLREYGVF
-417 LVAGVLCCLPVPK
+417 LAAGVLCCLPVPK

-437 GVGLAAAGFVAIT
+437 GVGLAVAGFVAIT

>member
-1 MSFNTL
+1 MIFSSASFL
-7 SFFAFFPLCAGAYF
+7 FAFLPCVTIVYYLLRSRTARNVF
-21 LVPKKYQNAVLL
+21 LTLVSLF
-33 AASWL
+33 
-38 FYAFATP
+38 FYAWGEPWF
-45 VWLPVLVLD
+45 VLVMLL
-54 SLATYAA
+54 SIVINWFIAL
-61 VRWMARAAGSARRR
+61 RIGAGEHKKA
-75 RLWLAVGLNLGL
+75 WLVVGLVCDLGL
-87 LVGLKALG
+87 LAVFKYLG
-95 AALAGLPM
+95 FLMENVNWIFHLSLPVP
-103 AQGALQAL
+103 QI
-111 EALGLSASA
+111 
-120 QRFSLVL
+120 VL
-127 PLGISFFT
+127 PIGISFFT
-135 LQAIGCA
+135 FQAISYI
-142 VDVYRETCPV
+142 VDVYRGDGRV
-152 PQSAVH
+152 QKSLMNV
-158 FCLFTSFFG
+158 CLYISFFPQL
-167 FISSGPITRAGSFL
+167 IAGPIVRYQTFDDQITTRRETLDDFCEGV
-181 PQLQTPRRFDA
+181 RRFI
-192 DRAVSGLVLM
+192 VGLAKKV
-202 AQGLL
+202 LL
-207 AKVCVADLL
+207 ANNL
-216 AILANGVWGN
+216 A
-226 VRAYSGPVLAVGAL
+226 AL
-240 AYTFQLYFDFSGYSD
+240 ADTAFAMQTTELSLVGTWLAAASYMLQLYFDFSGYSD

>member
-1 MSFNTL
+1 MIFSSASFL
-7 SFFAFFPLCAGAYF
+7 FAFLPCVTIVYYLLRSRTARNVF
-21 LVPKKYQNAVLL
+21 LTLVSLF
-33 AASWL
+33 
-38 FYAFATP
+38 FYAWGEPWF
-45 VWLPVLVLD
+45 VLVMLL
-54 SLATYAA
+54 SIVINWFIAL
-61 VRWMARAAGSARRR
+61 RIGAGGHKKA
-75 RLWLAVGLNLGL
+75 WLVVGLVCDLGL
-87 LVGLKALG
+87 LAVFKYLG
-95 AALAGLPM
+95 FLMENVNWIFHLSLPVP
-103 AQGALQAL
+103 QI
-111 EALGLSASA
+111 
-120 QRFSLVL
+120 VL
-127 PLGISFFT
+127 PIGISFFT
-135 LQAIGCA
+135 FQAISYI
-142 VDVYRETCPV
+142 VDVYRGDGRV
-152 PQSAVH
+152 QKSLMNV
-158 FCLFTSFFG
+158 CLYISFFPQL
-167 FISSGPITRAGSFL
+167 IAGPIVRYQTFDDQITTRRETLDDFCEGI
-181 PQLQTPRRFDA
+181 RRFI
-192 DRAVSGLVLM
+192 VGLAKKV
-202 AQGLL
+202 LL
-207 AKVCVADLL
+207 ANNL
-216 AILANGVWGN
+216 A
-226 VRAYSGPVLAVGAL
+226 AL
-240 AYTFQLYFDFSGYSD
+240 ADTAFAMQTTELSLVGTWLAAASYMLQLYFDFSGYSD

>member
-1 MSFNTL
+1 MIFSSASFL
-7 SFFAFFPLCAGAYF
+7 FAFLPCVTIVYYLLRSRTARNVF
-21 LVPKKYQNAVLL
+21 LTFVSLF
-33 AASWL
+33 
-38 FYAFATP
+38 FYAWGEPWF
-45 VWLPVLVLD
+45 VLVMLL
-54 SLATYAA
+54 SIVINWFIAL
-61 VRWMARAAGSARRR
+61 RIGAGEHKKA
-75 RLWLAVGLNLGL
+75 WLVVGLVCDLGL
-87 LVGLKALG
+87 LAVFKYLG
-95 AALAGLPM
+95 FLMENVNWIFHLSLPVP
-103 AQGALQAL
+103 QI
-111 EALGLSASA
+111 
-120 QRFSLVL
+120 VL
-127 PLGISFFT
+127 PIGISFFT
-135 LQAIGCA
+135 FQAISYI
-142 VDVYRETCPV
+142 VDVYRGDGRV
-152 PQSAVH
+152 QKSLMNV
-158 FCLFTSFFG
+158 CLYISFFPQL
-167 FISSGPITRAGSFL
+167 IAGPIVRYQTFDDQITTRRETLDDFCEGV
-181 PQLQTPRRFDA
+181 RRFI
-192 DRAVSGLVLM
+192 VGLAKKV
-202 AQGLL
+202 LL
-207 AKVCVADLL
+207 ANNL
-216 AILANGVWGN
+216 A
-226 VRAYSGPVLAVGAL
+226 AL
-240 AYTFQLYFDFSGYSD
+240 ADTAFAMQTTELSLVGTWLAAASYMLQLYFDFSGYSD

>member
-1 MSFNTL
+1 MIFSSASFL
-7 SFFAFFPLCAGAYF
+7 FAFLPCVAIVYYLLRSRTARNVF
-21 LVPKKYQNAVLL
+21 LTLVSLF
-33 AASWL
+33 
-38 FYAFATP
+38 FYAWGEPWF
-45 VWLPVLVLD
+45 VLVMLL
-54 SLATYAA
+54 SIVINWFIAL
-61 VRWMARAAGSARRR
+61 RIGAGEHKKA
-75 RLWLAVGLNLGL
+75 WLVVGLVCDLGL
-87 LVGLKALG
+87 LAVFKYLG
-95 AALAGLPM
+95 FLMENVNWIFRLSLPVP
-103 AQGALQAL
+103 QI
-111 EALGLSASA
+111 
-120 QRFSLVL
+120 VL
-127 PLGISFFT
+127 PIGISFFT
-135 LQAIGCA
+135 FQAISYII
-142 VDVYRETCPV
+142 DVYRGDGRV
-152 PQSAVH
+152 QKNLMNV
-158 FCLFTSFFG
+158 CLYISFFPQL
-167 FISSGPITRAGSFL
+167 IAGPIVRYQTFDDQITTRRETLDDFCEGV
-181 PQLQTPRRFDA
+181 RRFI
-192 DRAVSGLVLM
+192 VGLAKKV
-202 AQGLL
+202 LL
-207 AKVCVADLL
+207 ANNL
-216 AILANGVWGN
+216 A
-226 VRAYSGPVLAVGAL
+226 AL
-240 AYTFQLYFDFSGYSD
+240 ADTAFAMKTTELSLVGTWLAAASYMLQLYFDFSGYSD

-402 FDDTARMFLREYGAF
+402 FDDTARMFLREYGVF
-417 LVAGVLCCLPVPK
+417 LAAGVLCCLPVPK

-437 GVGLAAAGFVAIT
+437 GVGLAVAGFVAIT

>member
-1 MSFNTL
+1 MIFSSASFL
-7 SFFAFFPLCAGAYF
+7 FAFLPCVAIVYYLLRSRTARNVF
-21 LVPKKYQNAVLL
+21 LTFVSLF
-33 AASWL
+33 
-38 FYAFATP
+38 FYAWGEPWF
-45 VWLPVLVLD
+45 VLVMLL
-54 SLATYAA
+54 SIVINWFIAL
-61 VRWMARAAGSARRR
+61 RIGAGGHKKA
-75 RLWLAVGLNLGL
+75 WLVVGLVCDLGL
-87 LVGLKALG
+87 LAGFKYLG
-95 AALAGLPM
+95 FLMENVNWIFHLSLPVP
-103 AQGALQAL
+103 QI
-111 EALGLSASA
+111 
-120 QRFSLVL
+120 VL
-127 PLGISFFT
+127 PIGISFFT
-135 LQAIGCA
+135 FQAISYI
-142 VDVYRETCPV
+142 VDVYRGDGRV
-152 PQSAVH
+152 QKNLMNV
-158 FCLFTSFFG
+158 CLYISFFPQL
-167 FISSGPITRAGSFL
+167 IAGPIVRYQTFDDQITTRRETLDDFCEGV
-181 PQLQTPRRFDA
+181 RRFI
-192 DRAVSGLVLM
+192 VGLAKKV
-202 AQGLL
+202 LL
-207 AKVCVADLL
+207 ANNL
-216 AILANGVWGN
+216 A
-226 VRAYSGPVLAVGAL
+226 AL
-240 AYTFQLYFDFSGYSD
+240 ADTAFAMKTTELSLVGTWLAAASYMLQLYFDFSGYSD

-330 AQWTYLVWGFLFF
+330 AQWTYLAWGFLFF

-402 FDDTARMFLREYGAF
+402 FDDTARMFLREYGVF
-417 LVAGVLCCLPVPK
+417 LAAGVLCCLPVPK

-437 GVGLAAAGFVAIT
+437 GVGLAVAGFVAIT

>member
-1 MSFNTL
+1 MIFSSASFL
-7 SFFAFFPLCAGAYF
+7 FAFLPCVAIVYYLLRSRTARNVF
-21 LVPKKYQNAVLL
+21 LTLVSLF
-33 AASWL
+33 
-38 FYAFATP
+38 FYAWGEPWF
-45 VWLPVLVLD
+45 VLVMLL
-54 SLATYAA
+54 SIVINWFIAL
-61 VRWMARAAGSARRR
+61 RIGAGEHKKA
-75 RLWLAVGLNLGL
+75 WLVVGLVCDLGL
-87 LVGLKALG
+87 LAVFKYLG
-95 AALAGLPM
+95 FLMENVNWIFRLSLPVP
-103 AQGALQAL
+103 QI
-111 EALGLSASA
+111 
-120 QRFSLVL
+120 VL
-127 PLGISFFT
+127 PIGISFFT
-135 LQAIGCA
+135 FQAISYII
-142 VDVYRETCPV
+142 DVYRGDGRV
-152 PQSAVH
+152 QKNLMNV
-158 FCLFTSFFG
+158 CLYISFFPQL
-167 FISSGPITRAGSFL
+167 IAGPIVRYQTFDDQITTRRETLDDFCEGV
-181 PQLQTPRRFDA
+181 RRFI
-192 DRAVSGLVLM
+192 VGLAKKV
-202 AQGLL
+202 LL
-207 AKVCVADLL
+207 ANNL
-216 AILANGVWGN
+216 A
-226 VRAYSGPVLAVGAL
+226 AL
-240 AYTFQLYFDFSGYSD
+240 ADTAFAMQTTELSLVGTWLAAASYMLQLYFDFSGYSD

-330 AQWTYLVWGFLFF
+330 AQWTYLAWGFLFF

-387 LDLYRSMFGLDGSAI
+387 LALYQSMFGLDGSAI
-402 FDDTARMFLREYGAF
+402 FDNTARMFLREYGVFIA
-417 LVAGVLCCLPVPK
+417 AGMLCCLPAPRRV
-430 RIPDAVR
+430 PDALR

>member
-1 MSFNTL
+1 MIFSSASFL
-7 SFFAFFPLCAGAYF
+7 FAFLPCVAIVYYLLRSRTARNVF
-21 LVPKKYQNAVLL
+21 LTLVSLF
-33 AASWL
+33 
-38 FYAFATP
+38 FYAWGEPWF
-45 VWLPVLVLD
+45 VLVMLL
-54 SLATYAA
+54 SIVINWFIAL
-61 VRWMARAAGSARRR
+61 RIGAGGHKKA
-75 RLWLAVGLNLGL
+75 WLVVGLVCDLGL
-87 LVGLKALG
+87 LAGFKYLG
-95 AALAGLPM
+95 FLMENVNWIFHLSLPVP
-103 AQGALQAL
+103 QI
-111 EALGLSASA
+111 
-120 QRFSLVL
+120 VL
-127 PLGISFFT
+127 PIGISFFT
-135 LQAIGCA
+135 FQAISYI
-142 VDVYRETCPV
+142 VDVYRGDGRV
-152 PQSAVH
+152 QKSLMNV
-158 FCLFTSFFG
+158 CLYISFFPQL
-167 FISSGPITRAGSFL
+167 IAGPIVRYQTFDDQITTRRETLDDFCEGI
-181 PQLQTPRRFDA
+181 RRFI
-192 DRAVSGLVLM
+192 VGLAKKV
-202 AQGLL
+202 LL
-207 AKVCVADLL
+207 ANNL
-216 AILANGVWGN
+216 A
-226 VRAYSGPVLAVGAL
+226 AL
-240 AYTFQLYFDFSGYSD
+240 ADTAFAMQTTELSLVGTWLAAASYMLQLYFDFSGYSD

-308 VSKGRLLFNMGVVW
+308 VSKRLLFNMGVVW